1 MTRVRGSRGTLPGR
15 MALVTEMVEART
27 RLLTKTL
34 DVMSN
39 AAGGGAFGGGPL
51 PRRDHLI
58 LLAQDPD
65 YQARQLAKVPF
76 ASPQEREQLKR
87 DIGRASALYP
97 EPLPTEVAQPPRLGV
112 PELDQGSTGGVPG
125 AIP

>member
-1 MTRVRGSRGTLPGR
+1 MSRIRGARGTLPGR

-39 AAGGGAFGGGPL
+39 AGGGGAFGGGAL

-65 YQARQLAKVPF
+65 YQARQIARVPF
-76 ASPQEREQLKR
+76 ASEQEREQLKR

-97 EPLPTEVAQPPRLGV
+97 VGQPLPPEVSQPPRLGI
-112 PELDQGSTGGVPG
+112 PELDEG
-125 AIP
+125 AV